1 MAWDLREPSSMHFA
15 SRISVGDSDVILR
28 SPTFSTGGLR
38 FHNVLSI
45 ISDEYRIYSN
55 KRSTSN

>member
-1 MAWDLREPSSMHFA
+1 MAWDLREPSFMHFA
-15 SRISVGDSDVILR
+15 SRISAGDSDVILR

-45 ISDEYRIYSN
+45 TAYE
-55 KRSTSN
+55 